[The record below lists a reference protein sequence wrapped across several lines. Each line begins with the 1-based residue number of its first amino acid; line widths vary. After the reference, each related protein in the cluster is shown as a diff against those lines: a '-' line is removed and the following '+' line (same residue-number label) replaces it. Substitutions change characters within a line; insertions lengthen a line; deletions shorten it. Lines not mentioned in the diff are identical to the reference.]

1 MRKHPPD
8 TEIVRAALADA
19 REAVTPTTR
28 AHLDAGCERCR
39 KRLEELSAVIA
50 ALGAPALAD
59 APAAIVARASAWL
72 ASQAAAAG
80 APAGAPAGA
89 VVGRARRRLM
99 QALEEVRAVL
109 VLDTA
114 PGATLAGIRGAA
126 DAHGRRLLYESPVG
140 NLHLQIEPL
149 SAGRIAIHGQ
159 FLPAS
164 ADPDPA
170 SGRAVLGTSHPGV
183 VCRLSD
189 AGEFHFDDEAAGEV
203 RLQIEWGGRR
213 IVIDPVDASGS

>member
-1 MRKHPPD
+1 MRKHPSD
-8 TEIVRAALADA
+8 AEIVRAAMAGAD
-19 REAVTPTTR
+19 ETVTASTR

-50 ALGAPALAD
+50 ALRAPALAD
-59 APAAIVARASAWL
+59 APAAAVAKAAAWL
-72 ASQAAAAG
+72 ASQTAAAG
-80 APAGAPAGA
+80 APAGA
-89 VVGRARRRLM
+89 VVRRARRRLM

-114 PGATLAGIRGAA
+114 PGAALAGIRGAA
-126 DAHGRRLLYESPVG
+126 DGHGRSLLYESPAG

-149 SAGRIAIHGQ
+149 PAGRIAIQGQ

-164 ADPDPA
+164 ADPSPA
-170 SGRAVLGTSHPGV
+170 SGRAVLGTDPGAG
-183 VCRLSD
+183 VCRLSN

-203 RLQIEWGGRR
+203 HLQIEWGGRR
-213 IVIDPVDASGS
+213 IVIDPVGASGS